1 MATLL
6 ALIIGS
12 SILIVVALLFFEGL
26 GRLLGG
32 IVTRAHGSA
41 STVLA
46 IRDTLRLVGVGVAAY
61 GVVVYSGL
69 SSELSLLT
77 LSGVIGIIISLALQS
92 TLSNLIAGVFLLRDR
107 AIALGDLITIS
118 SVSGKVIHITLRNTW
133 LLTGT
138 GDVVV
143 VSNSTLQSGPLIN
156 TSMRQRFRNEFPS
169 EQSQSEGKAPPEVVA
184 ATTATPPPK
193 TATPAAPSPE
203 PAPAPA
209 IAS

>member
-6 ALIIGS
+6 GLIIGS
-12 SILIVVALLFFEGL
+12 AVLIVVALLFFEGL
-26 GRLLGG
+26 GRLLGR
-32 IVTRAHGSA
+32 IVKRAHGSP

-46 IRDTLRLVGVGVAAY
+46 IRDTLRLVGIGVAAY

-107 AIALGDLITIS
+107 AISLGDMITIS

-133 LLTGT
+133 LLNGT
-138 GDVVV
+138 GDVVI

-156 TSMRQRFRNEFPS
+156 ATMRQRLRTEFPS
-169 EQSQSEGKAPPEVVA
+169 EKSQTEGKAPPEVVA
-184 ATTATPPPK
+184 ATTATPPPPTPK
-193 TATPAAPSPE
+193 PATPPAELPPAA
-203 PAPAPA
+203 AN
-209 IAS
+209 